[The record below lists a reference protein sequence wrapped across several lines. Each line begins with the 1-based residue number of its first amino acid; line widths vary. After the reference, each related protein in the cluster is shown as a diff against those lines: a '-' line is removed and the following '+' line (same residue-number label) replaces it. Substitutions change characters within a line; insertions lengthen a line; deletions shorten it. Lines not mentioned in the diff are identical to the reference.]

1 MSDGVDGQICP
12 LYAQAHAA
20 RAQSRLLAERLK
32 AIRYEVQQT
41 VQLSHAARGRA
52 ERACE
57 LWLAAFA
64 QPGRLQ
70 YSACARL
77 QARLASMPVIEQAK
91 GIIMA
96 RCGWPEKQA
105 FDALRRASQ
114 RENIKVRDLA
124 ARIVAITAHVETAQ
138 PQPAPLH
145 AAGSRRLRKAAG

>member
-1 MSDGVDGQICP
+1 MSDGVDGHICP

-96 RCGWPEKQA
+96 QYGWPEDQA
-105 FDALRRASQ
+105 FAALRWVSQ
-114 RENIKVRDLA
+114 RENMKVRDLA
-124 ARIVAITAHVETAQ
+124 ARIVAATVHPGSAQ
-138 PQPAPLH
+138 PQPGPTSL
-145 AAGSRRLRKAAG
+145 AAYQHRRKAVR